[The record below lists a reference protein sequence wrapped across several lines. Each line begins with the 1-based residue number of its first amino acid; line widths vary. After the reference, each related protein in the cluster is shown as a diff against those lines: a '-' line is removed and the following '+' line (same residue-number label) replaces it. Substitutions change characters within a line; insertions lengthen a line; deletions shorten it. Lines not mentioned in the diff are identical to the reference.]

1 MSVFTPAEVRYLSS
15 QSIARLATASRDGLP
30 DVAAVGFS
38 LDGDDIISGGWD
50 LTKTV
55 RYRHLSTNPRARIVI
70 DDLASTDPFT
80 PRGIKVRG
88 PATLEDPGGSLRIRI
103 RPTTIW
109 SWGINRDAPTHSPG
123 SRSARFPPSRP
134 VLFACGPT
142 DPRFS
147 DEDDGRLA

>member
-1 MSVFTPAEVRYLSS
+1 MSVFTPAEIHYLSS
-15 QSIARLATASRDGLP
+15 QSFGRLATASSDGLP

-38 LDGDDIISGGWD
+38 LEGDDILSGGLD

-55 RYRHLSTNPRARIVI
+55 RYRHLGTNPRATIVI

-88 PATLEDPGGSLRIRI
+88 AATLEDADGPLRIRI

-109 SWGINRDAPTHSPG
+109 SWGINECAPT
-123 SRSARFPPSRP
+123 RFAGIEKRDIPS
-134 VLFACGPT
+134 
-142 DPRFS
+142 D
-147 DEDDGRLA
+147 